1 LKLMSDLHQSVS
13 GRATYSAEHF
23 DPLFEAESRHFWFR
37 SRNRCIA
44 AATRL
49 IPDPGVIKDVLEHGC
64 GTGFVLAEL
73 QRLFP
78 KARVMGADLFA
89 EGLALARQRFSG
101 PLVQTDLMGSGFREQ
116 FDLIGLFD
124 VLEHL
129 DDDLKVLRAIREQ
142 LRPSGRL
149 LLTVPAHMALWSD
162 YDVASGHRRRYSR
175 RQLEAQLSA
184 AGFQIEYCTAFMFA
198 LLPLVFVRRR
208 LRWGCSSPLN
218 EPENATERIKSE
230 LQIHPLLNRAL
241 ELLLRPEPPCIARRR
256 RLPGGTSLLA
266 LAVRR

>member
-1 LKLMSDLHQSVS
+1 MSDLRQPIS

-23 DPLFEAESRHFWFR
+23 DPLFAAESRHFWFR

-44 AATRL
+44 AATSL
-49 IPDPGVIKDVLEHGC
+49 IPDAGAIKDVLEHGC

-78 KARVMGADLFA
+78 DARVMGADLFA
-89 EGLALARQRFSG
+89 EGLALARRRFAG
-101 PLVQTDLMGSGFREQ
+101 PLVQTDLLRSGFHEQ

-129 DDDLKVLRAIREQ
+129 DDDLKVLSAIREQ
-142 LRPSGRL
+142 LRPGGRL

-175 RQLEAQLSA
+175 AQLERQLSA

-198 LLPLVFVRRR
+198 LVPLLFLRRR
-208 LRWGCSSPLN
+208 FHWGCHAAGEDPAKASD
-218 EPENATERIKSE
+218 RIKSE

-241 ELLLRPEPPCIARRR
+241 ELLLLPEPLCIARRR

-266 LAVRR
+266 LAVRT

>member
-1 LKLMSDLHQSVS
+1 MSDLHQPIS

-23 DPLFEAESRHFWFR
+23 DPLFAAESGHFWFR

-49 IPDPGVIKDVLEHGC
+49 IPDAGTIKDVLEHGC

-78 KARVMGADLFA
+78 DARVMGADLLA
-89 EGLALARQRFSG
+89 EGLALARRRFAG
-101 PLVQTDLMGSGFREQ
+101 PLVQTDLLRSGFHEQ

-129 DDDLKVLRAIREQ
+129 DDDLKVLSAIREQ
-142 LRPSGRL
+142 LRPGGRL

-162 YDVASGHRRRYSR
+162 YDLASGHRRRYSHS
-175 RQLEAQLSA
+175 QLETQLSR

-198 LLPLVFVRRR
+198 LLPLLFLRRR
-208 LRWGCSSPLN
+208 LRWGCRAAGDDAAKASD
-218 EPENATERIKSE
+218 RIKSE

-241 ELLLRPEPPCIARRR
+241 ELLLRPEPPCIARRL

-266 LAVRR
+266 LAVRT